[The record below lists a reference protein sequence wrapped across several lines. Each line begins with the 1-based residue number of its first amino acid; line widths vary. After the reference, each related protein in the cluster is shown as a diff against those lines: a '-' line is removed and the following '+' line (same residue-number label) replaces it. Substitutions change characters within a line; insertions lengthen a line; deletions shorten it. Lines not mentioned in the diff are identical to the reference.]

1 MSLRRINFQRLF
13 YDNDCTTLYIKYGKS
28 RFIKDVFAFN
38 FSKRNVISSGA
49 EEWPIQVNKWIERV
63 NLVKA
68 VYAMFFRRTWND
80 FRLN

>member
-1 MSLRRINFQRLF
+1 MKKVGNLIFRKTGSTRMSLRRINFQRLF

-49 EEWPIQVNKWIERV
+49 EEWPIQVNK
-63 NLVKA
+63 
-68 VYAMFFRRTWND
+68 
-80 FRLN
+80 